1 LYEGG
6 GIVSRT
12 RQAQFEYEAAKE
24 ELTKVKRSVT
34 RGVKDSFRGVMSSID
49 QVKALKSN
57 TESGQLAVEA
67 AEAGLEVGTRT
78 MVDLLA
84 IQRNLYKA
92 KSDYAQGRY
101 NYLIN
106 GVKLKQA
113 AGSLSDQDLMQIN
126 TYLSN

>member
-1 LYEGG
+1 
-6 GIVSRT
+6 
-12 RQAQFEYEAAKE
+12 
-24 ELTKVKRSVT
+24 
-34 RGVKDSFRGVMSSID
+34 
-49 QVKALKSN
+49 
-57 TESGQLAVEA
+57 
-67 AEAGLEVGTRT
+67 